1 MGVDNY
7 DSICKSH
14 WVHSVLNQNI
24 FPDCKLYLRVLPF
37 AITLESNSVVE
48 NNHYHKKRRNMKINL
63 RKTIENTVTVCDE
76 FPFYVEELSPS
87 GEMPTLLGM
96 ADEKYS
102 FSEMDDEFFDFV
114 SRKVHEN
121 GIYIR
126 LIHII
131 EKESDK
137 SHITFEIE
145 TGLEKTTI
153 KTQFSDL
160 DEVTDIG
167 IKIQGSDITVGTT
180 KFSKRPHFER
190 IDENFCL

>member
-1 MGVDNY
+1 
-7 DSICKSH
+7 
-14 WVHSVLNQNI
+14 
-24 FPDCKLYLRVLPF
+24 
-37 AITLESNSVVE
+37 
-48 NNHYHKKRRNMKINL
+48 MKINI
-63 RKTIENTVTVCDE
+63 RKTIENTVTVADE
-76 FPFYVEELSPS
+76 FPFYVEELAPS

-137 SHITFEIE
+137 SHY
-145 TGLEKTTI
+145 L
-153 KTQFSDL
+153 
-160 DEVTDIG
+160 
-167 IKIQGSDITVGTT
+167 
-180 KFSKRPHFER
+180 
-190 IDENFCL
+190 

>member
-1 MGVDNY
+1 MN
-7 DSICKSH
+7 
-14 WVHSVLNQNI
+14 
-24 FPDCKLYLRVLPF
+24 
-37 AITLESNSVVE
+37 
-48 NNHYHKKRRNMKINL
+48 INL
-63 RKTIENTVTVCDE
+63 RKTIENTVPVCDE

-131 EKESDK
+131 EKSADE

-190 IDENFCL
+190 IDENEFLSMIADELIDDLIFYD